1 MSRYLSSRF
10 AGIEPYTPGEQPQD
24 MQYVKLNTNENP
36 YPPAPGVI
44 RLINE
49 AQTSRL
55 NLYSDPTVGPLI
67 QELARF
73 YKLRPGQIFAGN
85 GSDEVLAFAFLAFCD
100 RERKVCFPEISYGFY
115 KVFARLFN
123 LDDARAIP
131 LKADFSI
138 DPEDY
143 VNCGRNVVIAN
154 PNAPTGL
161 SLSAQQIERI
171 VKTNPGHVVIV
182 DEAYVDFGGESC
194 LELIGKYDNLLIVR
208 TFSKSRSLAGARLG
222 FAMGAESLIED
233 LNRMKFSFNPYNI
246 NRLTMLA
253 GVEAVKDRTYF
264 EDCLS
269 KIVKTREESALRLK
283 EMGFEVLPSKANF
296 LFARHPALKGEAYY
310 RALKQRGVLVRHF
323 AQPESIADF
332 VRITI
337 GTPEQMEVLLQKT
350 REILHQ
356 EG

>member
-1 MSRYLSSRF
+1 MSRFLSAKF
-10 AGIEPYTPGEQPQD
+10 ADIEPYTPGEQPQD

-36 YPPAPGVI
+36 YPPAPGVV

-55 NLYSDPTVGPLI
+55 NLYSDPTVNPLI

-73 YKLRPGQIFAGN
+73 YGVRPGQVFAGN

-100 RERKVCFPEISYGFY
+100 DQRKVCFPEVSYGFY
-115 KVFARLFN
+115 KVFARLFH
-123 LDDARAIP
+123 LEDARAIP
-131 LKADFSI
+131 LRADFSI
-138 DPEDY
+138 DPKDY
-143 VNCGRNVVIAN
+143 EGCGRNVVIAN

-161 SLSAQQIERI
+161 SLSAAQIERI
-171 VKTNPGHVVIV
+171 VKSNPDHVVII

-194 LELIGKYDNLLIVR
+194 LGLIDRYENLLIVR

-222 FAMGAESLIED
+222 FAMGSEALIED

-253 GVEAVKDRTYF
+253 GVEAVKDRAYF
-264 EDCLS
+264 EDCLQ
-269 KIVKTREESALRLK
+269 KIIDTREESAARL
-283 EMGFEVLPSKANF
+283 EQMGFEVLPSKANF
-296 LFARHPALKGEAYY
+296 LFARHPKISGARYY
-310 RALKQRGVLVRHF
+310 QALKQRGVLVRHF
-323 AQPESIADF
+323 ANPESIADF

-337 GTPEQMEVLLQKT
+337 GTPEQMDILLQKT
-350 REILHQ
+350 REILTQ
-356 EG
+356 ED